1 MIDCK
6 TGFKTGTAQ
15 MAPAARLGLGDQDFP
30 GNFPGNGFADSS
42 NASVI
47 KHKRQR
53 P

>member
-1 MIDCK
+1 MIDRK

-15 MAPAARLGLGDQDFP
+15 MAPVARLGLGDQ
-30 GNFPGNGFADSS
+30 GFPGNGFADSS